1 MRTLMLLRHGKTEDS
16 RPGHRDDARRLTP
29 AGERQ
34 AAELGDY
41 LRREHVQ
48 VDVVL
53 CSSATRARQTVER
66 AWIGGAGGRSP
77 TGCTRPAATRSSLS
91 SATSTTTSSTC
102 WSSATL
108 PALPAVAQELADP
121 DTSDP
126 EALDT
131 LERRFPAGALATLS
145 VNGTWSEL
153 DRASLMSIRLP

>member
-29 AGERQ
+29 AGEQQ
-34 AAELGDY
+34 ATELGDH

-53 CSSATRARQTVER
+53 CSSATRARQTVEALGLTAPVDVADR
-66 AWIGGAGGRSP
+66 LYKAGGDEILALIRDLDDDVEHVLVVGHS
-77 TGCTRPAATRSSLS
+77 
-91 SATSTTTSSTC
+91 
-102 WSSATL
+102 

-121 DTSDP
+121 DASDP
-126 EALDT
+126 EALGT

-153 DRASLMSIRLP
+153 DRASLVSIRLP